1 MSTAPVDASAAPVRR
16 TPALGVLQRL
26 GRSLMLPIAA
36 LPVAALL
43 LRLGQPDMLGD
54 GDTGLALGARWPWLT
69 PVADVLAAAGDA
81 LFANLGLLFAVGVA
95 IGFARRSDGSTA
107 LAAVVGYLVFDAVTD
122 AMSPYVLDPGAD
134 PVDYGVFGGILVGIA
149 TALLWQRYHRIRLPP
164 YLAFF
169 GGRRFVPI
177 VTACVALALGVL
189 LSFAYP
195 AFDRALTSF
204 GTWLVGNSILGA
216 GLYGVANRLL
226 VPLGLHHLL
235 NSVPW
240 FAVGSYQTTG
250 GGVVHGDI
258 ARFLS
263 GDPTAGAFMTGFFP
277 IMMFALP
284 AAALAIYQEAAPGR
298 RKVIGGV
305 MLSGAL
311 TSFLD
316 RRDRAPRV
324 RVHVRGLAALPD
336 PRRAHRHVAGPGQ
349 RDGHQGR
356 LRVLGGRDRLRPE
369 LHRRDAPAAD
379 RPRRAGLRGGLL
391 PAVPVRDPP
400 LRAGHA
406 RSRRRR
412 GRLSG
417 RLAQERL
424 ERREASRRVAL
435 DRALADP
442 QLRGGL
448 GHREAEPVPQEHCL
462 ALHQR
467 QPLQGL
473 EQLGAVLD
481 RQRLP
486 GRRVRPSS
494 PACSRRHGRRE
505 SSMFDRTMI
514 VRT

>member
-1 MSTAPVDASAAPVRR
+1 MSTAPVEASAAPVRR

-177 VTACVALALGVL
+177 VAACVTLALGVL
-189 LSFAYP
+189 LAFAYP
-195 AFDRALTSF
+195 AFDQALTSF
-204 GTWLVGNSILGA
+204 GTWLVGNSTLGA

-311 TSFLD
+311 TSFLTGVTEPLEF
-316 RRDRAPRV
+316 AFMFVAWPLYLIHAV
-324 RVHVRGLAALPD
+324 LTGTSLALVNAMGIKD
-336 PRRAHRHVAGPGQ
+336 GFGFSAGAI
-349 RDGHQGR
+349 DY
-356 LRVLGGRDRLRPE
+356 VLNFTAATRP
-369 LHRRDAPAAD
+369 
-379 RPRRAGLRGGLL
+379 LL
-391 PAVPVRDPP
+391 IVPVGLVYAAVYYLLFRF
-400 LRAGHA
+400 AI
-406 RSRRRR
+406 RRF
-412 GRLSG
+412 S
-417 RLAQERL
+417 LAT
-424 ERREASRRVAL
+424 
-435 DRALADP
+435 
-442 QLRGGL
+442 
-448 GHREAEPVPQEHCL
+448 
-462 ALHQR
+462 
-467 QPLQGL
+467 
-473 EQLGAVLD
+473 
-481 RQRLP
+481 P
-486 GRRVRPSS
+486 GR
-494 PACSRRHGRRE
+494 GDDE
-505 SSMFDRTMI
+505 DD
-514 VRT
+514 